1 MLKIVSTTR
10 PEAPTTLD
18 LPLAALAEYP
28 GTVVAIDRQGAS
40 AIVGGTL
47 SLVETLRA
55 SGHWHEVEAAS
66 GRASATGRAA
76 VIVLADGPDSPV
88 EVTLLPSAARQVL
101 VLLRPL
107 DFEKALRRSL
117 IDSRQRYKELVEI
130 ASDFIWETDAA
141 GRFSFVSP
149 LGALDWPA
157 GALIGRPVAEFLG
170 APGGDAGLGETAEA
184 PPVFRARAPSEDGDV
199 WFRRADGTS
208 DRLAVAAVP
217 LFDGAGTWLGARGLG
232 RRVTEQWRREREAAH
247 GHLRDRLVTHLARTI
262 GDEIDPQHAL
272 AAAASATGLAL
283 SASGAA
289 ICRGES
295 ADALVVAAQWGA
307 ESGAALLA
315 AARRAFVGEAS
326 ERPGEPADDEH
337 HAMLCATRFHG
348 TANGVAILWRARD
361 LGAFAAEDR
370 TVLEAVADPF
380 GVAIAL
386 LARHEI
392 TIALARTDPLTGL
405 LNRRGFSEEVVRRMA
420 RLRQAARAACLVY
433 VDLDNFKLVN
443 DTHGHKAGDAAL
455 VALCRILRESSRPGD
470 VIARLGGDEFVLWLD
485 GVGEGVVEGRAEALL
500 AACQPLAALSGDEAR
515 PLGVSLGLAVYDPA
529 RPETPDSLL
538 ARADGAMYRVK
549 QSGKGNFAIATR
561 SDAREGAA

>member
-420 RLRQAARAACLVY
+420 RLRQVARTACLVY